1 LGAPGAGQDEVR
13 LRVLGP
19 LELWVRD
26 RPVDLGGPRIRT
38 LLAVLTANAGR
49 VTGVGALAG
58 ALWGVD
64 TPPRTHRTVL
74 TYLSR
79 LRRALLPAATALGGR
94 EPLETHPAGYALRLP
109 ADLVD
114 AVRFE
119 RLVARG
125 RGALA
130 ESRPVTAAELLSLA
144 LSLWRGEA
152 YDEFGG
158 VPVLRSEAT
167 RLRELRLSAM
177 ADRVDAEL
185 ATGAGVTLVDE
196 LTGLTERYPGHD
208 RWWAQLMV
216 ALYRAGRQA
225 DASTVFQRARAVLG
239 ERFGLDPS
247 PRLVETHRQVLD
259 NDVRLLGTR

>member
-1 LGAPGAGQDEVR
+1 
-13 LRVLGP
+13 
-19 LELWVRD
+19 
-26 RPVDLGGPRIRT
+26 RPVELGGPRIRT

-49 VTGVGALAG
+49 VTGVGALAS
-58 ALWGVD
+58 ALWGAAS
-64 TPPRTHRTVL
+64 PPHAHRTVL

-94 EPLETHPAGYALRLP
+94 ELLETHPAGYALRLP
-109 ADLVD
+109 AHLVD
-114 AVRFE
+114 TQRFE
-119 RLVARG
+119 RLVVEG
-125 RGALA
+125 RAALA
-130 ESRPVTAAELLSLA
+130 GSRPEIAAESLSLA
-144 LSLWRGEA
+144 LALWRGEA
-152 YDEFGG
+152 YEEFAG
-158 VPVLRSEAT
+158 VPALRSEAT

-185 ATGAGVTLVDE
+185 ATGAGGTLIDE
-196 LTGLTERYPGHD
+196 LTGLTELYPGHD

-225 DASTVFQRARAVLG
+225 DASTVFGRARAVLV

-259 NDVRLLGTR
+259 NDVRLMHQGTR